1 MALSAR
7 WKNMHWGNTER
18 HRFARQTIHEAKE
31 MSSSVSDEQSR
42 LAEVYEH
49 SALCSSKMAAE
60 ERS

>member
-7 WKNMHWGNTER
+7 RKNLHWGNTER

-31 MSSSVSDEQSR
+31 MSSGVSDEQSR

-49 SALCSSKMAAE
+49 SAFSSKMAAE